1 MPDARPI
8 IRLSEPARAGTE
20 ADLVR
25 EVLDGAIWHGDGPMT
40 QRATYWLRERLGA
53 PGALMTSS
61 CTHALDMAARL
72 IGLGPGDEAI
82 VPSFTFPST
91 ATAVALTGATP
102 VFVDVW
108 RTPSTL
114 TRTLWR
120 LPSPTERA
128 RSSSCITAG

>member
-40 QRATYWLRERLGA
+40 QRATHWLRERLGA

-102 VFVDVW
+102 VFVDVLED
-108 RTPSTL
+108 TL
-114 TRTLWR
+114 NLD
-120 LPSPTERA
+120 PDAVAAASPTERA

>member
-40 QRATYWLRERLGA
+40 QRATHWLRERLGA

-61 CTHALDMAARL
+61 CTPALDMAARL

-91 ATAVALTGATP
+91 ATAVALTVSPSRVALSSTCA
-102 VFVDVW
+102 
-108 RTPSTL
+108 RTGIVLFLSAMPW
-114 TRTLWR
+114 TR
-120 LPSPTERA
+120 
-128 RSSSCITAG
+128 

>member
-82 VPSFTFPST
+82 VPSFTFLDSHRG
-91 ATAVALTGATP
+91 GADRGDP
-102 VFVDVW
+102 GL
-108 RTPSTL
+108 RRRPGGH
-114 TRTLWR
+114 
-120 LPSPTERA
+120 PQP
-128 RSSSCITAG
+128 